1 MVVFLSIVML
11 LSTRTYVIIANKIPG
26 IYIYSII
33 MIINSLA
40 QCSTL
45 SQRIKLMII
54 IIEYFVTSNLAGK
67 LHNALHIIIM

>member
-1 MVVFLSIVML
+1 
-11 LSTRTYVIIANKIPG
+11 
-26 IYIYSII
+26 

-54 IIEYFVTSNLAGK
+54 IIEYFVTLNLAGK